1 MFGKFL
7 KTERRAPDLSHDLG
21 RFCGPH
27 ASFSSR
33 RAHAYA
39 THQIRSKYACPL
51 ANATPNWSGIRRI
64 QATLTHP
71 RTEGHAW
78 KTWMRGVWCQVLHL
92 HAVLVVSRST
102 GRLIG
107 DQSHACMLNIVY
119 PTLSSFANLSK
130 PAAAPARMRQHC
142 LPNFVIFRKPIK
154 PRAKRPSRD
163 FLELLLFVP
172 LI

>member
-1 MFGKFL
+1 VFGKFL

-27 ASFSSR
+27 ASFSSRRISGR

-78 KTWMRGVWCQVLHL
+78 KTWTRRG
-92 HAVLVVSRST
+92 LVS
-102 GRLIG
+102 GPAFACRLG
-107 DQSHACMLNIVY
+107 GVKVDWQ
-119 PTLSSFANLSK
+119 TDWRSK
-130 PAAAPARMRQHC
+130 PCMHAQYC
-142 LPNFVIFRKPIK
+142 LSNFVIFRKPIK
-154 PRAKRPSRD
+154 TGCGTCTHAPT
-163 FLELLLFVP
+163 LFAQ
-172 LI
+172 LCHLSQTYQTAR